1 MERTYG
7 CLQIHTPGIN
17 GIELSLRQIKVII
30 EI

>member
-7 CLQIHTPGIN
+7 CLQIPTAGIN